1 MEAWAGVERD
11 RWLYCFDT
19 EDSILPDFEKP
30 APGMKRK
37 VDEEQMFRDLGAES
51 RQGKER
57 KVKDPAMSKEAARRL
72 SEEEDWETRPEPEPE
87 EADGEAEEAGSREE
101 KEARE
106 MEEGYRDF
114 EGEDEQEYQSFVQSL
129 DM

>member
-1 MEAWAGVERD
+1 MG
-11 RWLYCFDT
+11 T

-37 VDEEQMFRDLGAES
+37 VDEEQLFKDLGEES
-51 RQGKER
+51 GQGKER
-57 KVKDPAMSKEAARRL
+57 KVAKDAAMSKEAARRF
-72 SEEEDWETRPEPEPE
+72 SQEEEDWETRPEPRPE
-87 EADGEAEEAGSREE
+87 EEEGADAEAEASSREE

-114 EGEDEQEYQSFVQSL
+114 EGEDE
-129 DM
+129 

>member
-1 MEAWAGVERD
+1 
-11 RWLYCFDT
+11 
-19 EDSILPDFEKP
+19 
-30 APGMKRK
+30 
-37 VDEEQMFRDLGAES
+37 
-51 RQGKER
+51 
-57 KVKDPAMSKEAARRL
+57 MSKEAARRL
-72 SEEEDWETRPEPEPE
+72 SEEEDWETRPEPDPEPE
-87 EADGEAEEAGSREE
+87 EGDGEAEEASSREE